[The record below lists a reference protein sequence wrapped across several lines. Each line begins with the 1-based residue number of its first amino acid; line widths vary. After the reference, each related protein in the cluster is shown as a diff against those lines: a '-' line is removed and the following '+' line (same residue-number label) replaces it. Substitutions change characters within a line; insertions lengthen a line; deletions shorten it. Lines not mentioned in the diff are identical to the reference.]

1 MPHSLTRRQIEI
13 LALVQQN
20 PGQLTHEDICSEF
33 NIEIATLHRDIRALR
48 NAGIEIISRKKKL
61 KIKEFLKQEHYLQFL
76 SSYLAA
82 SSHVIGYPKSIQ
94 NVCRKLKDKTLIIFR
109 SLVYGIENRKV
120 ISITYKKLY
129 YGEIVKRTIEPYDI
143 IPAFHDW
150 RLIAFSDGIFKQF
163 LIDNIQDIEIHDER
177 FKRNESYN
185 VNDVYR
191 NSITYW
197 TGDEEYTVVLRFNR
211 SAAQLV
217 KDTIW
222 SEHQEI
228 KKLPGGKIELT
239 LKVNSIP
246 HIGNW
251 VMGWGGAVEV
261 VKPYKLKT
269 FLINQAKEILRKNDV
284 NE

>member
-13 LALVQQN
+13 LALIQQN
-20 PGQLTHEDICSEF
+20 PGKFAHEDLCSEF
-33 NIEIATLHRDIRALR
+33 KIEIATLHRDIKSLR

-61 KIKEFLKQEHYLQFL
+61 NLKNTLTSENYHQLL

-94 NVCRKLKDKTLIIFR
+94 NVCKKLKDNTLIIFR
-109 SLVYGIENRKV
+109 SLVYGIEHRR
-120 ISITYKKLY
+120 ILTITYKKLY

-163 LIDNIQDIEIHDER
+163 LVDNIQDIEIHDER
-177 FKRNESYN
+177 FTRNGSYDI
-185 VNDVYR
+185 NDVFR

-197 TGDEEYTVVLRFNR
+197 TGDEEYTLVLRFNR

-261 VKPYKLKT
+261 IRPT
-269 FLINQAKEILRKNDV
+269 RLIRYIRKQANAIITKHKS
-284 NE
+284 

>member
-1 MPHSLTRRQIEI
+1 MSLSLTRRQIEI

-20 PGQLTHEDICSEF
+20 PGRLAHEDICSDF
-33 NIEIATLHRDIRALR
+33 NIEIATLHRDIRALKK
-48 NAGIEIISRKKKL
+48 AGVEIISRKKKL
-61 KIKEFLKQEHYLQFL
+61 KLKGSLKQDHYHQLL

-94 NVCRKLKDKTLIIFR
+94 NVCRKLKDKTLFIFR
-109 SLVYGIENRKV
+109 SLVYGIEHRR
-120 ISITYKKLY
+120 ILTITYKKMY
-129 YGEIVKRTIEPYDI
+129 YGKIVNRKLEPYDI

-150 RLIAFSDGIFKQF
+150 RLIAYSDGIYKQF
-163 LIDNIQDIEIHDER
+163 LIENIQAIAILEER
-177 FKRNESYN
+177 FNRIESYDLN
-185 VNDVYR
+185 NIFR

-261 VKPYKLKT
+261 IRPT
-269 FLINQAKEILRKNDV
+269 RLIRYIRKQANAIITKHKS
-284 NE
+284 

>member
-13 LALVQQN
+13 LSLIQQR
-20 PGQLTHEDICSEF
+20 PGQLAHEDLCEEF
-33 NIEIATLHRDIRALR
+33 KVEIATINRDIKALK

-61 KIKEFLKQEHYLQFL
+61 RLKGSLKQEHYYQLL
-76 SSYLAA
+76 SGYLAV
-82 SSHVIGYPKSIQ
+82 SGHVIGYPKSIQ
-94 NVCRKLKDKTLIIFR
+94 NVCRKLKDKTLIVFR
-109 SLVYGIENRKV
+109 SLVYGIEHRRV
-120 ISITYKKLY
+120 LTITYKKMY

-163 LIDNIQDIEIHDER
+163 LVDNIQDIEIHEET
-177 FKRNESYN
+177 FIRNESYN
-185 VNDVYR
+185 VDDVFR

-197 TGDEEYTVVLRFNR
+197 TGGEEYTVVLRFNR
-211 SAAQLV
+211 SAAKLV
-217 KDTIW
+217 RDTIW
-222 SEHQEI
+222 SEHQEVER
-228 KKLPGGKIELT
+228 LPGGKVQLT

-261 VKPYKLKT
+261 VKP
-269 FLINQAKEILRKNDV
+269 ARLRKFIERQAREVLRTLNS
-284 NE
+284 

>member
-33 NIEIATLHRDIRALR
+33 NIEIATLHRDIRSLKK
-48 NAGIEIISRKKKL
+48 AGVEIISRKKKL
-61 KIKEFLKQEHYLQFL
+61 KHKGSLNQGHYHQLL

-120 ISITYKKLY
+120 ITIIYKKLY
-129 YGEIVKRTIEPYDI
+129 YGEIVKRRIETYDI

-163 LIDNIQDIEIHDER
+163 LVDNIQDIEIHDER
-177 FKRNESYN
+177 FTRNESYN
-185 VNDVYR
+185 VNDVFR

-261 VKPYKLKT
+261 VKPQQLKRYLEKQARDILKT
-269 FLINQAKEILRKNDV
+269 FRKGK
-284 NE
+284 